1 MAIET
6 VRAQREQNLLDA
18 LNLKEPDKVPIGLET
33 MGWPLVYAGT
43 DYEKMIDDPEAL
55 TKAYLKFF
63 DDVPVDYFALNIGIA
78 MPLKMHQALGS
89 EEYFLS
95 HDKILIQHNQAAE
108 NLMRVDEYGALI
120 DDIMGFRAGT
130 LLKRRFPIFDGP
142 KDVAYEA
149 LKKAAIGLK
158 EFYYTNALIRQGMLD
173 RDIVPLGEIGPN
185 GSKAPVFY
193 SAFNI
198 IFDFLRG
205 IKGAL
210 VDLRRRPDVVREAVQ
225 AIEAARPPHA
235 TPPEYFL
242 ENSPLPLA
250 MTIYHSECFLNPK
263 QFDEFYFEPFKK
275 QVMPYMECGAKYY
288 LKGEGQFL
296 STLDRFK
303 ELPKGSM
310 VFMLD
315 EDDPF
320 EAYKHIKDHHSIAA
334 GINSSLLSHGT
345 KQECIDYAKKC
356 FDTFAPGGGFIFL
369 PNKPL
374 ICANDAKIEN
384 IVAVYEF
391 ADEYG
396 KKR

>member
-1 MAIET
+1 MADT
-6 VRAQREQNLLDA
+6 TLRTQREQNLIDA
-18 LNLKEPDKVPIGLET
+18 LSLKEPDQVPIGLEA

-43 DYEKMIDDPEAL
+43 DYEKMMDDPEGL
-55 TKAYLKFF
+55 VKAYLKFF
-63 DDVPVDYFALNIGIA
+63 DEVPVHYYALNIGIA
-78 MPLKMHQALGS
+78 MPLKMYRALGS

-95 HDKILIQHNQAAE
+95 DDKILIQHNQAGE
-108 NLMRVDEYGALI
+108 NLMRVEEYSDLI
-120 DDIMGFRAGT
+120 ADYLGFRSTT
-130 LLKRRFPIFDGP
+130 LLNRRFPIFNGP
-142 KDVAYEA
+142 KNVAYEA
-149 LKKAAIGLK
+149 LKKAAVALK
-158 EFYYTNALIRQGMLD
+158 EFNDTNTMIRQGMAD
-173 RDIVPLGEIGPN
+173 RHIVPLGEIGPT
-185 GSKAPVFY
+185 GSKAPAFY
-193 SAFNI
+193 SAYNI

-210 VDLRRRPDVVREAVQ
+210 VDLRRRTDLVREAVK
-225 AIEAARPPHA
+225 AIEAASPPHD

-242 ENSPLPLA
+242 ENAPLPLA

-275 QVMPYMECGAKYY
+275 QALPYMECGAKYY

-296 STLDRFK
+296 PTLERFK

-320 EAYKHIKDHHSIAA
+320 EAYDAIKDYHSIAA
-334 GINSSLLSHGT
+334 GIKSSLLSHGS
-345 KQECIDYAKKC
+345 KQECIDYVKKC

-374 ICANDAKIEN
+374 ICAKDAKIEN

-391 ADEYG
+391 ADDYG